1 MNFAQ
6 RLKNA
11 RENAHILQKE
21 LSERSGVALRTIQNW
36 ETGVRR
42 PSNIESVTK
51 VAKVLG
57 LYMAMS
63 LSSYGMPSV
72 GILMTLSIFCPLV
85 SCIEII

>member
-57 LYMAMS
+57 VSTSELIDSKKMMSSSTATQRRMAMTWN
-63 LSSYGMPSV
+63 LA
-72 GILMTLSIFCPLV
+72 
-85 SCIEII
+85 

>member
-57 LYMAMS
+57 
-63 LSSYGMPSV
+63 
-72 GILMTLSIFCPLV
+72 V
-85 SCIEII
+85 STSELIDPRRNS

>member
-51 VAKVLG
+51 VA
-57 LYMAMS
+57 
-63 LSSYGMPSV
+63 
-72 GILMTLSIFCPLV
+72 
-85 SCIEII
+85 